1 MFKSGGHT
9 FYTIADIRNILII
22 YEGSLDELEKK
33 LDEYRKQHPELKIW
47 KMVDGYRF
55 DSKDQ
60 IGEIFTKILGWG
72 KK

>member
-1 MFKSGGHT
+1 MFKSGEHT

-47 KMVDGYRF
+47 KMIDGYRF
-55 DSKDQ
+55 DNKDQ